1 MARALATVAEFVQS
15 SPDQIDWA
23 NLRYEH
29 TQAIRA
35 HLMESHAPAGVRK
48 ILSAVRG
55 TLREAW
61 RLGQIDAETYHR
73 AIDLPP
79 VRGVRL
85 PPGRALNKREFQ
97 KLFRACAKDLTPLG
111 RRDAALI
118 AVAYS
123 AGLRRSEVVGLDL
136 ADFAAETA
144 ELRVRRGKGQKDRV
158 AYLTKGAVAA
168 LHEWLAVRSTDPGPL
183 FWPADGRGR
192 APVNR
197 RMADQSVFVILRKRG
212 QQARLKP
219 FTPHDLRRS
228 FVGDLLDAGAD
239 MSVVQQLAGH
249 ADIRTTASYDRRGE
263 EAKQRAAELLHV
275 PF

>member
-1 MARALATVAEFVQS
+1 MFRFLRGEAIAFAGDDVLRVNNIDSDLDGAFLGAVSIAWARTERRCGSRPFLKQ
-15 SPDQIDWA
+15 Q
-23 NLRYEH
+23 R
-29 TQAIRA
+29 RA
-35 HLMESHAPAGVRK
+35 
-48 ILSAVRG
+48 
-55 TLREAW
+55 
-61 RLGQIDAETYHR
+61 Q
-73 AIDLPP
+73 
-79 VRGVRL
+79 
-85 PPGRALNKREFQ
+85 
-97 KLFRACAKDLTPLG
+97 
-111 RRDAALI
+111 
-118 AVAYS
+118 
-123 AGLRRSEVVGLDL
+123 EVVGLDL
-136 ADFAAETA
+136 ADYSAETA

-168 LHEWLAVRSTDPGPL
+168 LDEWLTVRSTGPGPL
-183 FWPADGRGR
+183 SWPADGRGR